1 MQVGDYILSPDV
13 CIERKSL
20 SDLRQSFISGRL
32 YNQAE
37 AMSKYYKIPVLLV
50 EFDGDK
56 EFVLH
61 GPADITEDIKVSKLL
76 SDSLVSRALECSP
89 FKTIFAAFCT
99 HRVAVAEV
107 RFVRGTVRIIAIES
121 FIVPGIQC

>member
-1 MQVGDYILSPDV
+1 MPLQVGDYILSPDI

-37 AMSKYYKIPVLLV
+37 SMSKFYKIPVLLV

-61 GPADITEDIKVSKLL
+61 GPADITEDIKV
-76 SDSLVSRALECSP
+76 
-89 FKTIFAAFCT
+89 
-99 HRVAVAEV
+99 
-107 RFVRGTVRIIAIES
+107 
-121 FIVPGIQC
+121 